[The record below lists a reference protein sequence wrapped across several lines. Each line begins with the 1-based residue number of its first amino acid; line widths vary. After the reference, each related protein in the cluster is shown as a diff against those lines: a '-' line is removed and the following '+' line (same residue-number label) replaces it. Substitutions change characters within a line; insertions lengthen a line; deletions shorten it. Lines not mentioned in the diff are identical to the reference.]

1 MANSRA
7 SAEPGGSLSTTTIIA
22 IVSAIGVVIL
32 GLLAALVLLLIRAV
46 RRHKQLLADL
56 DERGLTITQ
65 AQKEAKLNEVARPR
79 AVLRRNTI
87 LPFNTKSGW
96 GALPSV
102 ETIGS
107 AVPSSGLSTSAPAHY
122 VPLKPTEPNKRT
134 SSLSW
139 PFHSRKLSG
148 HTMKMKKLR
157 ANRLSAV
164 LEDPKPSSL
173 VPILGS
179 QLSGSRP
186 SFALLKEYG
195 SQPSSCQSL
204 LQYHPAFRTQ
214 NQDRD
219 AIEPAPLEVSKR
231 LQRAKSVTELPL
243 ETERPQLRAR
253 STSLHSQA
261 AGKAP
266 DVILPPLPL
275 DIARIKDE
283 VRRQSQLRHAPSKTS
298 ISSFGSTDTSILNP
312 RPSPIL
318 MQSSN
323 MRAPK
328 ITKREWKNNALE
340 KMNPVIESRESMCSL
355 HGSMKSSAAEIE
367 TASPEARREFV
378 QGTTALPRESSSHT
392 LGSVHTPGSVGSVR
406 RAESITM
413 SRVVSASAS
422 PAPMRTRTPNRR
434 SKMLVT
440 SSGSPEKYPQL
451 AANSRIT
458 IRSPKR
464 QTSRASSRS
473 SCGNPFQWDPA
484 PLSFAGKPSALKG
497 SPSARQGHRRGHS
510 VRISLVPT
518 IHSIRSRAPSPALV
532 SEDESKTVGISFPSH
547 RSLPAPPTSET
558 FAPELSFTATS
569 LKASLTPTSP
579 SLHLV
584 NYDQNYVATP
594 TDHVLPEL
602 SDHEQNRL
610 STGSVLSLSRF
621 PLPLS
626 ILESD
631 DDTVIHVPDHSL
643 VLPMPD
649 TPYLQ
654 QYPFRI
660 GTHDRQSSPS
670 QTSIID
676 IDECGSE
683 QSGLGFQTPAN
694 MPGRTYQSAC
704 TTIPE
709 ESSVGSKGTLDREQ
723 SRYDDSPPCSPKTFS
738 PPRFTLNGQYSLPI
752 HATMIPEEPVQTID
766 PAMLTKDNFSILNSG
781 FERSQGSFTR
791 SANSSRTSV
800 ATTPGFLEP
809 FLNATFPSPKSMDS
823 PAMRSQTSSF
833 YSSPSHSPQA
843 SIFTSTSHLAPCSPR
858 PAHASLP
865 ALSLNLADMPRL
877 TSNLRGSHIS
887 PQTPLRCSI
896 QQLRRMN
903 SDASDARKEKAGR
916 GERRYLCLGREPS
929 VQLPEES
936 SWLAELDE
944 YEAEGAELD
953 DEEVRRLVGS
963 VLEDWENA
971 DAEDAYEA
979 YEHAVLDL
987 DSTPRA
993 AQALGGARG
1002 VYADDAVAGADQ
1014 STSSI
1019 WDESDAFWASDT
1031 PPLPQTQ
1038 FPTPSHPES
1047 ALHPQSR
1054 NRRFQVAKD
1063 DILHTPHHSPSLSS
1077 SHIHSK
1083 TPTAFD
1089 CRNERKRS
1097 VLGDGTPNV
1106 GARTHGMTTPGSY
1119 YDEQG
1124 FLRA

>member
-1 MANSRA
+1 MANSRTR
-7 SAEPGGSLSTTTIIA
+7 AEPGGSLSTTTIIA
-22 IVSAIGVVIL
+22 IVSAVGVVIL

-65 AQKEAKLNEVARPR
+65 AQKEARLNEVARPR

-87 LPFNTKSGW
+87 LPFNAKSGW

-107 AVPSSGLSTSAPAHY
+107 AAPSSEPSTSVPTHY
-122 VPLKPTEPNKRT
+122 VPPKPIEPNKRT
-134 SSLSW
+134 SRLSW

-148 HTMKMKKLR
+148 HTMKMKRLR

-173 VPILGS
+173 VPILRAG
-179 QLSGSRP
+179 QLSVSRP
-186 SFALLKEYG
+186 SLASLKEYG

-204 LQYHPAFRTQ
+204 LKYHPAFRTQ
-214 NQDRD
+214 NQDMD
-219 AIEPAPLEVSKR
+219 AIEPAPFGISKR
-231 LQRAKSVTELPL
+231 LQRAKSVTEVPF

-261 AGKAP
+261 SGKAP

-312 RPSPIL
+312 RQSPIL

-328 ITKREWKNNALE
+328 ITKREWKNHTLE
-340 KMNPVIESRESMCSL
+340 KMNPVIESRESMYSL
-355 HGSMKSSAAEIE
+355 HGSMKSSAADIE
-367 TASPEARREFV
+367 TASPEARREFMAD
-378 QGTTALPRESSSHT
+378 TTALPQEPSTHS
-392 LGSVHTPGSVGSVR
+392 LGSVYTPGSVGSVK
-406 RAESITM
+406 RAESVTM
-413 SRVVSASAS
+413 SRVVSASTS
-422 PAPMRTRTPNRR
+422 PAPIRTRTPNRR
-434 SKMLVT
+434 PKTLVT
-440 SSGSPEKYPQL
+440 SSGSPEKYSQV

-458 IRSPKR
+458 VRSPKR

-484 PLSFAGKPSALKG
+484 PLSSAGKPSALKG

-518 IHSIRSRAPSPALV
+518 IHSIRNRVPSPALI
-532 SEDESKTVGISFPSH
+532 SEGENGPSTETKAAALGFPSH
-547 RSLPAPPTSET
+547 RSLPAPPTSEI

-584 NYDQNYVATP
+584 NYDQNFVVSP
-594 TDHVLPEL
+594 TDHILPEL
-602 SDHEQNRL
+602 SEREQDRL
-610 STGSVLSLSRF
+610 SAGSVFSLSSF

-626 ILESD
+626 TTEPEEE
-631 DDTVIHVPDHSL
+631 TAIHVSNHSY
-643 VLPMPD
+643 VPD

-676 IDECGSE
+676 IDEYDSE
-683 QSGLGFQTPAN
+683 QPGLGFQTPTN
-694 MPGRTYQSAC
+694 MVGRTYQSAC

-709 ESSVGSKGTLDREQ
+709 ESSVGSKATLDRAPAH
-723 SRYDDSPPCSPKTFS
+723 YDDSPPCSPKTLS
-738 PPRFTLNGQYSLPI
+738 PQRFTLNGQYNLPI
-752 HATMIPEEPVQTID
+752 QDTTIPEEPVQTID
-766 PAMLTKDNFSILNSG
+766 PAVLTKDNSGLLNSG
-781 FERSQGSFTR
+781 FESFRGSITH
-791 SANSSRTSV
+791 SANSSRTSI
-800 ATTPGFLEP
+800 AIPTTPGLSDP
-809 FLNATFPSPKSMDS
+809 LDVAFPSLKSMG
-823 PAMRSQTSSF
+823 PVTMRSQPSSI
-833 YSSPSHSPQA
+833 YSSPSHSPQR
-843 SIFTSTSHLAPCSPR
+843 SIFASTSRLVPCSPR

-865 ALSLNLADMPRL
+865 TISLNFADMPRL
-877 TSNLRGSHIS
+877 ASGL
-887 PQTPLRCSI
+887 PPTPLRSSI

-903 SDASDARKEKAGR
+903 SDASDARKDKAGR
-916 GERRYLCLGREPS
+916 GERRYLRLGRDSS
-929 VQLPEES
+929 VQLPGDE
-936 SWLAELDE
+936 SWLDELSE
-944 YEAEGAELD
+944 YEAEGVELD

-963 VLEDWENA
+963 VLEDW
-971 DAEDAYEA
+971 DAEADDTYDA

-987 DSTPRA
+987 DTTPRA

-1002 VYADDAVAGADQ
+1002 VYVDDAVAGADQ

-1019 WDESDAFWASDT
+1019 WDESDAFWASST
-1031 PPLPQTQ
+1031 PPLQQTQ
-1038 FPTPSHPES
+1038 FPSKPKPTPTMPKPGKKRQFE
-1047 ALHPQSR
+1047 
-1054 NRRFQVAKD
+1054 VAKD
-1063 DILHTPHHSPSLSS
+1063 PSPAESPVLGNPGNSTKS
-1077 SHIHSK
+1077 RTSFEYKS
-1083 TPTAFD
+1083 
-1089 CRNERKRS
+1089 ERKRS
-1097 VLGDGTPNV
+1097 ALGDGTPNV
-1106 GARTHGMTTPGSY
+1106 GARAHMASPTTTPGSY